1 MKKPNNP
8 ILNAAREIKWSFTL
22 ASIVYLVL
30 GLILMLAPNT
40 SRKLLCTIVGAGVTV
55 YGVFNILSYVLDK
68 GSNAYTLELL
78 IGILAAAFGIFALVN
93 PGFLLNILIIAL
105 GLVIVV
111 GSISGIKRAVN
122 LRRFGF
128 GQWWITLASACV
140 TLLFALTIIF
150 YPTLYGNALM
160 MLIGLFLIVEAVSD
174 LYSIHK
180 LSRFS
185 KNVNITY
192 TVDD

>member
-128 GQWWITLASACV
+128 GQWWVTLASACV
-140 TLLFALTIIF
+140 TLLFAL
-150 YPTLYGNALM
+150 
-160 MLIGLFLIVEAVSD
+160 
-174 LYSIHK
+174 
-180 LSRFS
+180 
-185 KNVNITY
+185 
-192 TVDD
+192 